1 MAAQTSPKKT
11 LKAFLIFR
19 AHDSNL
25 RVVTRRPN
33 LEWDEIAFDISVTV
47 PQPWGRLAGSIVV
60 ELPENGPAYVEVTTD
75 ATRP

>member
-1 MAAQTSPKKT
+1 MAPTPAPKKT

-33 LEWDEIAFDISVTV
+33 LDWDEIAFDISVTV

-60 ELPENGPAYVEVTTD
+60 ELPENGPAVVEVKQD